1 VAGRLLTQAYEYGE
15 AVKNAEKDIR
25 HIIEELKDT
34 EEILLKL
41 KAFAEEEEASGE
53 NSKHSPTLEKIKNDN
68 S

>member
-1 VAGRLLTQAYEYGE
+1 M
-15 AVKNAEKDIR
+15 KNAEKDIK
-25 HIIEELKDT
+25 HMIEELKGS

-53 NSKHSPTLEKIKNDN
+53 NFKHSPTLEKIKNDN